1 MQEREIKNRIEK
13 VKYYK
18 NKVRQTSNNL
28 FKQYKSGK
36 LNYSEYFFKLSRF
49 LKGRTEE
56 QWYSYYD
63 SYTNNLKNK
72 LDKPREEFKINKK
85 DKEIEITKHDFIVV
99 LSENDT

>member
-18 NKVRQTSNNL
+18 NKVRQTSDNL

-36 LNYSEYFFKLSRF
+36 LNYSEYFFKLSKF

-72 LDKPREEFKINKK
+72 LDKPRE
-85 DKEIEITKHDFIVV
+85 
-99 LSENDT
+99 